1 MEAVT
6 CPYCQSKI
14 QINDVE
20 MNDGAC
26 PECGAP
32 ITGSLL
38 FSDEG
43 ASDSAEVEEEEED
56 ETGNRRRP
64 HDDDHDLPGW

>member
-1 MEAVT
+1 MEMVT
-6 CPYCQSKI
+6 CPYCQSKVRMS
-14 QINDVE
+14 DVE

-43 ASDSAEVEEEEED
+43 STAAPGGETNEAEED
-56 ETGNRRRP
+56 EEGQRRGE
-64 HDDDHDLPGW
+64 DEESVF

>member
-1 MEAVT
+1 MEMVT
-6 CPYCQSKI
+6 CPYCQCKVRMS
-14 QINDVE
+14 DVE

-43 ASDSAEVEEEEED
+43 STPGAGAEPREDEEEEED
-56 ETGNRRRP
+56 SSQGEP
-64 HDDDHDLPGW
+64 VF